1 MKNTI
6 KLIVL
11 LAFTLTAMGV
21 SAQVKLGH
29 IDAQKLISTMPET
42 IAAQKQLEEK
52 QADVEKELT
61 NMQEQF
67 QTKMNDYSKNAKTYS
82 DVVLAAKQQEIQ
94 DMEQRIMRFQQIAVE
109 NLKKTQEEL
118 MNPIVTKAMDAI
130 KAVGKENGFTYIYDN
145 GALLYTAETAEDI
158 LPLVKK
164 KLGLQ

>member
-6 KLIVL
+6 KWIVL
-11 LAFTLTAMGV
+11 LAFTFTAMGV

-29 IDAQKLISTMPET
+29 IDAQKLVSTMPET

-52 QADVEKELT
+52 QAEIEKELT
-61 NMQEQF
+61 NMQEQ
-67 QTKMNDYSKNAKTYS
+67 YSKNAKTYS

-94 DMEQRIMRFQQIAVE
+94 EMEQRIMRFQQIAVE
-109 NLKKTQEEL
+109 NLQKTREEL

>member
-1 MKNTI
+1 MKNTM
-6 KLIVL
+6 KWMML
-11 LAFTLTAMGV
+11 LAFVLTVTGV

-29 IDAQKLISTMPET
+29 IDAQKLISVMPET
-42 IAAQKQLEEK
+42 VAAQKQLEDK
-52 QADVEKELT
+52 QAEIEKELT
-61 NMQEQF
+61 NMQEQY
-67 QTKMNDYSKNAKTYS
+67 QAKATEYSKNAKTYS

-109 NLKKTQEEL
+109 NLQKTREEL

-130 KAVGKENGFTYIYDN
+130 KAVGKENGFVYIYDT
-145 GALLYTAETAEDI
+145 GALLYTAETAEDV